1 MTRKEL
7 KIGTNEEI
15 KRQFKF
21 AKTEIDADTH
31 EETLIRLILL
41 CAENGELDVV
51 DTDVLKD
58 RLEDGH

>member
-7 KIGTNEEI
+7 KIGTNGKI
-15 KRQFKF
+15 KQQFEL
-21 AKTEIDADTH
+21 AKAEIDADTH
-31 EETLIRLILL
+31 EDALIQLILL

-51 DTDVLKD
+51 DTDVLED